1 VNKSTVM
8 ISSVERG
15 PMLRQVRGLGVLVSG
30 DDGRLKATIQIP
42 ETQARDLRIGEPAS
56 IDTRNGIIA
65 GKVIHLSSTVTN
77 GMIPVEVSMEG
88 ALPQGAVA
96 GLNVDGMIEID
107 RLDDVLY
114 LGRPAFGREG
124 DVLSLF
130 KVEEGGATATRVQVR
145 FGKSSVTVI
154 EILEGLNV
162 GDKVI
167 ISDMSGYAGVN
178 SIRLN

>member
-1 VNKSTVM
+1 
-8 ISSVERG
+8 
-15 PMLRQVRGLGVLVSG
+15 
-30 DDGRLKATIQIP
+30 
-42 ETQARDLRIGEPAS
+42 
-56 IDTRNGIIA
+56 
-65 GKVIHLSSTVTN
+65 
-77 GMIPVEVSMEG
+77 
-88 ALPQGAVA
+88 
-96 GLNVDGMIEID
+96 MIEID

-124 DVLSLF
+124 IVLSLF

-145 FGKSSVTVI
+145 FGKVSVTVI